1 MTQSVLII
9 GAGQAG
15 AWVARTLRN
24 EGYGG
29 GIVLCGDEQDPPY
42 ERPPLSKEQLQAE
55 PPCMPYLITHEE
67 FAALQVEWIGGDA
80 AVRIDRGARTVAL
93 ASGATLAYGA
103 LVLATGGRAYLPP
116 VPGFE
121 LDCVHTLRTLP
132 DARRLR
138 GRFQTGAR
146 VLVVGGGWIGL
157 EVAAA
162 ARDAGCEVTLVEMSQ
177 RLCARSAPA
186 SLSSYLAGLHASR
199 GVSVRLGVSVTAL
212 RPGERGG
219 CTAVF
224 TDANEQ
230 QADFVVVG
238 AGLKANDE
246 LAVAAGLEC
255 QGGIVVDAH
264 CRTSEPAIYAA
275 GDVAVLRRPDGS
287 LRRLESWQN
296 AQDQGIAAAQ
306 AILGK
311 PVHYDPVPFF
321 WSQQYDVLMQMAGDA
336 ACAAD
341 WVVRAHDGLRQTH
354 IALDDGGRLLFGL
367 GINAPRDLRFL
378 RRHIAEGTLLDRDGL
393 ADLSTPLEKVA
404 RLAVAG

>member
-1 MTQSVLII
+1 RQAGTGRYRYSGGPQPARAGAHDGGDSAGTHGQRRRNCQRGAVAGLACGGVCHGRIAGRAWRLLASRHTNKATETTMTQSVLII

-29 GIVLCGDEQDPPY
+29 RIVLCGDEQDPPY

-67 FAALQVEWIGGDA
+67 FAALQVEWIRGDA
-80 AVRIDRGARTVAL
+80 AVRIDRDARTVAL

-219 CTAVF
+219 CT
-224 TDANEQ
+224 
-230 QADFVVVG
+230 
-238 AGLKANDE
+238 
-246 LAVAAGLEC
+246 
-255 QGGIVVDAH
+255 
-264 CRTSEPAIYAA
+264 
-275 GDVAVLRRPDGS
+275 
-287 LRRLESWQN
+287 
-296 AQDQGIAAAQ
+296 
-306 AILGK
+306 
-311 PVHYDPVPFF
+311 
-321 WSQQYDVLMQMAGDA
+321 
-336 ACAAD
+336 
-341 WVVRAHDGLRQTH
+341 
-354 IALDDGGRLLFGL
+354 
-367 GINAPRDLRFL
+367 
-378 RRHIAEGTLLDRDGL
+378 
-393 ADLSTPLEKVA
+393 
-404 RLAVAG
+404 